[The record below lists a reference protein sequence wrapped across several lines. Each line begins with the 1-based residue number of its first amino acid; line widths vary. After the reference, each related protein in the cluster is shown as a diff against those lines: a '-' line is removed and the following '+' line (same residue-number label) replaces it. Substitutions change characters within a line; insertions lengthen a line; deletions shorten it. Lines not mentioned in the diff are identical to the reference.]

1 MDGDRCGYRRCQVAV
16 VDEEMK
22 EDEMDVQ
29 KGMAMKRGGSTRIGE
44 LDRDRR
50 SLTLLRSP
58 TLSSGKSTYYSGTV

>member
-29 KGMAMKRGGSTRIGE
+29 QGMAMKRGGVPE
-44 LDRDRR
+44 
-50 SLTLLRSP
+50 
-58 TLSSGKSTYYSGTV
+58 